1 MKSIIRVIAGLMLTG
16 SIIHAEPVLIIS
28 SINNKANEPVRIT
41 IAGQSLVLAQDA
53 AITKPFNVDLQAK
66 RSSTVGDALGKN
78 EAWEL
83 KQAIEIAQA
92 PVFKAELATIRTLI
106 DQMKAKKKESK
117 ALTAALKK
125 MRTKRGD
132 LIEDL
137 AELNQSPQTDEAQ
150 EIIEDEEGIEL
161 ERTVQTPAP
170 NAQKTHLEEQIR
182 MLDQE
187 IKQDER
193 ALRDAKNDVTE
204 ISDKLAKKRVALEE
218 KQKTSKEYRP
228 LFELT
233 FETTKQEAYGTAF
246 ASAIATLKGVDSKEI
261 VSLKEPNLPL
271 SNYTV
276 DYIFELSLTLAQ
288 DGQQIKPQLSLAKQ
302 IKTGATP
309 LPGREVKSPVLDETE
324 EEESEEA
331 QDISEEPEE

>member
-1 MKSIIRVIAGLMLTG
+1 MKSIIRIIAGLMLTG

-41 IAGQSLVLAQDA
+41 IAGQSLVLPQDG

-92 PVFKAELATIRTLI
+92 PAFKAELATIRTLI
-106 DQMKAKKKESK
+106 DKMKTKKKEIK

-125 MRTKRGD
+125 MKTKRGD

-137 AELNQSPQTDEAQ
+137 AELNQSPQTGESQ
-150 EIIEDEEGIEL
+150 EMLEDEEGIEL
-161 ERTVQTPAP
+161 ERTVQTTSP
-170 NAQKTHLEEQIR
+170 NAQKTHLQEQII

-187 IKQDER
+187 IKKDER
-193 ALRDAKNDVTE
+193 ALRDTTNDVTE
-204 ISDKLAKKRVALEE
+204 ISDRLAKKRTALEE
-218 KQKTSKEYRP
+218 KQKTSKDYRP

-246 ASAIATLKGVDSKEI
+246 ASAIAALKGVDGKEI

-276 DYIFELSLTLAQ
+276 DYTFELSLTLAQ
-288 DGQQIKPQLSLAKQ
+288 DGQQIKPQLLLAKQ

-309 LPGREVKSPVLDETE
+309 LPGREVKSPVLDEAE